1 MGWFS
6 RTFRKVKRG
15 VKKAAKAATKV
26 AKGVQKAAKAVHGVV
41 KKTGLTKIL
50 SHVIGKALTITLK
63 VKGAVEGVIKK
74 LPYGEEALLVA
85 KIAVPQL
92 AAFEALLANGQQLK
106 EFVRSGKLNVKRLLV
121 NSLKKRVPGWE
132 KLESTYGKFKDTKE
146 LYDKLKAPDLEMVKT
161 KLPDVTH
168 NFGKRAQRN
177 VAEFFDEPATL
188 STLKSIDTVKTANK
202 ILRKKPSKRT
212 SGALKQALSKRLA
225 TEKASAASEVQSRFR
240 ELLSRRR

>member
-6 RTFRKVKRG
+6 RTFRKVTRG
-15 VKKAAKAATKV
+15 VKKAAKATTKV
-26 AKGVQKAAKAVHGVV
+26 VKGVKKAVKAVHSVV

-50 SHVIGKALTITLK
+50 SHVIGKALSITLK

-74 LPYGEEALLVA
+74 LPYGEEALLIA

-106 EFVRSGKLNVKRLLV
+106 EFVSSGKLNVKRLLV

-132 KLESTYGKFKDTKE
+132 KLEGTYGKFKETKE
-146 LYDKLKAPDLEMVKT
+146 LYEKLKAPTVEMVKQEF
-161 KLPDVTH
+161 PVVTRE
-168 NFGKRAQRN
+168 FGKRAQQN
-177 VAEFFDEPATL
+177 VAEFFDDPDTL
-188 STLKSIDTVKTANK
+188 STLKNIDTVKVANK
-202 ILRKKPSKRT
+202 ILRKKPSRKST
-212 SGALKQALSKRLA
+212 GALKSALSKRLA
-225 TEKASAASEVQSRFR
+225 NEKKAAATEVQSRFR